1 MSIYIYPKL
10 LFMAFN
16 DKMYNQWKSWSK
28 TENKRWQT
36 IKLVKQFLVNDSL
49 NEYNFF
55 FSFLQLP
62 MHILQSS
69 FNIKI
74 ILIVFFE

>member
-1 MSIYIYPKL
+1 
-10 LFMAFN
+10 MAFN

-74 ILIVFFE
+74 TLIVFFE